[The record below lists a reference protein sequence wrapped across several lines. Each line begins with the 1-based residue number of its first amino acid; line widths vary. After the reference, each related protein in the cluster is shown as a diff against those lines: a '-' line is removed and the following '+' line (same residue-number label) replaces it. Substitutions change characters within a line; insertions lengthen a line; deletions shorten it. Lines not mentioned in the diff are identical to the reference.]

1 MKRHVEMRYAYREM
15 ATPGMF
21 MLTLSLVVVIV
32 GLASLW
38 DLMGMRETMS
48 GMQMAGF
55 ISLISGFD
63 FALCYG
69 NGILVLYLVRFRS
82 RFQAIV
88 AYLTAAVIL
97 AVPCTVLFYGGYSM
111 LLGQKAP
118 HAVLLVY
125 SVSAACGL
133 WAAALTAYALV
144 LRLERQQSRT
154 LERGVPPELV
164 AAWDERAGPAT
175 EPAAADSGAVP
186 APESSSTAE
195 DGSAESL
202 PPRDSPVSVAESGA
216 SLAPAPGVH
225 ELGNH
230 ELHQEAATDSVKQDN
245 SVADPAGSG
254 AAEAM
259 NGDVVCV
266 HVSGHY
272 IDVVTTT
279 GSVVLLMRLADAM
292 TALGDRGMQVHRSY
306 WVAFRHMRRLVRR
319 DHRMLLRL
327 RDGQEVPV
335 SRPYVRPVRDRIKR
349 LGSRSF

>member
-230 ELHQEAATDSVKQDN
+230 ELHQEAATVGLAPELPQLGGVEGVFGDGGGDARPHGSQPHGPVQLVHERGGAGPRERGDETET
-245 SVADPAGSG
+245 VRMLPARLGQAVVDETGGGG
-254 AAEAM
+254 AGPTGVEGAHGQHLDLDASL
-259 NGDVVCV
+259 V
-266 HVSGHY
+266 HG
-272 IDVVTTT
+272 
-279 GSVVLLMRLADAM
+279 
-292 TALGDRGMQVHRSY
+292 RGNATESPYLQ
-306 WVAFRHMRRLVRR
+306 RRL
-319 DHRMLLRL
+319 
-327 RDGQEVPV
+327 
-335 SRPYVRPVRDRIKR
+335 
-349 LGSRSF
+349 